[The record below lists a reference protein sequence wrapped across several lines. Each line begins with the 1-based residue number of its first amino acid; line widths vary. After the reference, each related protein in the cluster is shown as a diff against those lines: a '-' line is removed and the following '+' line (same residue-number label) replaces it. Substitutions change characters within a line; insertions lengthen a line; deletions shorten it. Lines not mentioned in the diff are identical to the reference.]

1 MLLPARTALVA
12 AALVA
17 TLPLAAQQ
25 PTSGAV
31 PGRPDTTL
39 GRVSA
44 IQPVANQARGVDAEV
59 RVALFDLMNDRYIP
73 ALSRL
78 QWLQTAPGALT
89 AAAAPSALRG
99 REDVLFLLAQSY
111 YRLGMDQAFRQTAR
125 SLVGGPS
132 APRYGAILRAQLLL
146 DAYRQGDYAGA
157 ITMSKALAGSDV
169 KGLAAL
175 VAGLSAYQTGA
186 FPDAR
191 AAFAQAQQSGAPYAA
206 YAQYM
211 DALAQLRGDTS
222 QTAPALAAMQQLAS
236 SSTGEF
242 ADQVRLTAA
251 QLAYEADRFDDAAG
265 LAGQIGSESGLA
277 AQGLL
282 TRAWALYKANQIAPA
297 GEAFQQFAT
306 RFPQLPERDEA
317 RLMYAQA
324 LLQLGRTDEAARVFH
339 MVADSAKAET
349 GALQGASSARTAA
362 AKALVSARAAGLLF
376 ITDPAS
382 GKTVALQDAAGSDL
396 SVLAAAVSDTVA
408 TMPRVS
414 APEVV
419 SLADVNDRLSKVTG
433 LDGTIS
439 RRVLF
444 AQTSAT
450 NNRSD
455 FAGRNQAL
463 YEADV
468 QVALARFRVQEAIDA
483 QARQLATLQSLQQT
497 LTTESAS
504 FGTLSAKLT
513 AAQDSLSRLSAVLD
527 AAAGRLRQLF
537 EGQINATRL
546 LADENVA
553 LVESVRG
560 VLSASSGA
568 MERELLDREAQT
580 SRTYRGVA
588 DLIESG
594 VEGAIGHHPVFALRD
609 SVRARGARSR
619 ALLAEAQAA
628 STAAQQLIAAE
639 ITRLQSNDATAAY
652 RSTLASAETRRAAV
666 EAQLV
671 SVVERELSARAGEMV
686 ADLRRDTEAA
696 EFGSASALF
705 FQALDAGNAPRGS
718 GTSGTTGALPSTN
731 GTPVAATTSP
741 KR

>member
-1 MLLPARTALVA
+1 MVLLQARTALVA
-12 AALVA
+12 AIFAAALPLVA
-17 TLPLAAQQ
+17 Q
-25 PTSGAV
+25 PTMGAAAA
-31 PGRPDTTL
+31 RPDSAV
-39 GRVSA
+39 RRDSA
-44 IQPVANQARGVDAEV
+44 IKPVADQARGIDAEV
-59 RVALFDLMNDRYIP
+59 RIALFELMNERFVP

-89 AAAAPSALRG
+89 AAAAPGALRG

-157 ITMSKALAGSDV
+157 ITMSKTLASSDV
-169 KGLAAL
+169 KGLASL

-191 AAFAQAQQSGAPYAA
+191 AAFAQAQQAGAPYAA

-211 DALAQLRGDTS
+211 DALAQLRADTS

-236 SSTGEF
+236 SSSGEF

-251 QLAYEADRFDDAAG
+251 QLAYESDRFDDAAS

-277 AQGLL
+277 AQALL
-282 TRAWALYKANQIAPA
+282 TRAWALFKAKQVAPA

-324 LLQLGRTDEAARVFH
+324 LLQLGRTDEAARIFH

-349 GALQGASSARTAA
+349 GALQGASSAMNAA

-376 ITDPAS
+376 INDPAS

-396 SVLAAAVSDTVA
+396 SVLAAVVSDTA
-408 TMPRVS
+408 AAMPRVT

-419 SLADVNDRLSKVTG
+419 SLADVNARLSTVTG
-433 LDGTIS
+433 LDGAVS

-444 AQTSAT
+444 TQASAT
-450 NNRSD
+450 NTRVD
-455 FAGRNQAL
+455 YAARAQAL
-463 YEADV
+463 READV

-483 QARQLATLQSLQQT
+483 QARQLATLQALQQT
-497 LTTESAS
+497 LTTEGAS
-504 FGTLSAKLT
+504 FGALSAKLT
-513 AAQDSLSRLSAVLD
+513 AAQDSLSRMATSLD

-537 EGQINATRL
+537 QGQINATRL
-546 LADENVA
+546 LADENLE
-553 LVESVRG
+553 LVDSVRN
-560 VLSASSGA
+560 VLAASSGT
-568 MERELLDREAQT
+568 MERELLDREAET
-580 SRTYRGVA
+580 SRIYRGVA
-588 DLIESG
+588 DLIENG
-594 VEGAIGHHPVFALRD
+594 IEGAIGRHPVFALRD
-609 SVRARGARSR
+609 SLRVRGARSR
-619 ALLAEAQAA
+619 ALLAEAQNA
-628 STAAQQLIAAE
+628 STTAQQLIAAE
-639 ITRLQSNDATAAY
+639 IARLQSNDATAAY
-652 RSTLASAETRRAAV
+652 RSTLASAEARRMAV

-671 SVVERELSARAGEMV
+671 AVVERELSARAGEMV

-705 FQALDAGNAPRGS
+705 FQALDAGNAPRGA
-718 GTSGTTGALPSTN
+718 GTSGTTGALPSTS
-731 GTPVAATTSP
+731 GTPVAATSSP
-741 KR
+741 K

>member
-1 MLLPARTALVA
+1 MALRQARTALVA
-12 AALVA
+12 AAFAAALPLVA
-17 TLPLAAQQ
+17 Q
-25 PTSGAV
+25 PTVGAA
-31 PGRPDTTL
+31 PARPDSAL
-39 GRVSA
+39 RRDSA
-44 IQPVANQARGVDAEV
+44 IKPVADQARGVDAEV
-59 RVALFDLMNDRYIP
+59 RIALFELMTERVVP
-73 ALSRL
+73 GLSRL
-78 QWLQTAPGALT
+78 QWLQTAPGALS
-89 AAAAPSALRG
+89 AAAAPGALRG

-157 ITMSKALAGSDV
+157 ITMSKALASSDV
-169 KGLAAL
+169 KGLASL

-191 AAFAQAQQSGAPYAA
+191 AAFAQAQQAGAPYAA

-236 SSTGEF
+236 SSSGEF

-251 QLAYEADRFDDAAG
+251 QLAYESDRFEDAAS

-277 AQGLL
+277 AQALL
-282 TRAWALYKANQIAPA
+282 TRAWALFKANQVAPA

-324 LLQLGRTDEAARVFH
+324 LLQLGRTDEAARIFH

-349 GALQGASSARTAA
+349 GALQGASGAMTAA
-362 AKALVSARAAGLLF
+362 AKALVAARAAGLLF
-376 ITDPAS
+376 INDPAS

-396 SVLAAAVSDTVA
+396 SVLAAVVSDTVA
-408 TMPRVS
+408 AMPRVG

-419 SLADVNDRLSKVTG
+419 SLADVNARLSTVTG
-433 LDGTIS
+433 LDGAVS

-444 AQTSAT
+444 TQASAT
-450 NNRSD
+450 NTRAD
-455 FAGRNQAL
+455 YAARAQGLR
-463 YEADV
+463 EADV

-483 QARQLATLQSLQQT
+483 QARQLATLQALQQT
-497 LTTESAS
+497 LTTEGAS
-504 FGTLSAKLT
+504 FGVLSAKLT
-513 AAQDSLSRLSAVLD
+513 AAQDSLSRMATSLD

-537 EGQINATRL
+537 QGQINATRL
-546 LADENVA
+546 LADENLE
-553 LVESVRG
+553 LVDSVRS
-560 VLSASSGA
+560 VLAASSGS
-568 MERELLDREAQT
+568 MERELLDREAAT
-580 SRTYRGVA
+580 SRIYRGVA
-588 DLIESG
+588 DLIETG
-594 VEGAIGHHPVFALRD
+594 IEGAIGRHPVFALRD
-609 SVRARGARSR
+609 SLRVRGERSR
-619 ALLAEAQAA
+619 ALLADARNA
-628 STAAQQLIAAE
+628 STTAQQLIAAE
-639 ITRLQSNDATAAY
+639 IARLQSNDATAAY
-652 RSTLASAETRRAAV
+652 RSTLASAEARRMAV

-671 SVVERELSARAGEMV
+671 AVVERELSARAGEMV

-705 FQALDAGNAPRGS
+705 FQALDAGNAPRGV
-718 GTSGTTGALPSTN
+718 GTSGTTGALPSTS
-731 GTPVAATTSP
+731 GTPVAATSSP
-741 KR
+741 K

>member
-1 MLLPARTALVA
+1 MVLLQARTALVA
-12 AALVA
+12 VVFTAALPLVA
-17 TLPLAAQQ
+17 Q
-25 PTSGAV
+25 PTMGAA
-31 PGRPDTTL
+31 PARPD
-39 GRVSA
+39 SA
-44 IQPVANQARGVDAEV
+44 MRRDSALKPVADQARGVDAEV
-59 RVALFDLMNDRYIP
+59 RIALFELMNDRFVP

-89 AAAAPSALRG
+89 AAVAPGALRG

-125 SLVGGPS
+125 PLVGGPS

-157 ITMSKALAGSDV
+157 ITMSRALAGSEV
-169 KGLAAL
+169 KGLASL

-191 AAFAQAQQSGAPYAA
+191 AAFALAQQAGPPYAA

-236 SSTGEF
+236 SSSGEF

-251 QLAYEADRFDDAAG
+251 QLAYESDRFDDAAS

-277 AQGLL
+277 AQALL
-282 TRAWALYKANQIAPA
+282 TRAWALFKANQVAPA

-324 LLQLGRTDEAARVFH
+324 LLQLGRTDEAARIFH

-349 GALQGASSARTAA
+349 GALQGASGAMNAA
-362 AKALVSARAAGLLF
+362 AKALVAARAAGLLF
-376 ITDPAS
+376 INDPAS

-396 SVLAAAVSDTVA
+396 SVLAAVVSDTA
-408 TMPRVS
+408 AAMPRVS
-414 APEVV
+414 APDVV
-419 SLADVNDRLSKVTG
+419 SLTDVNARLSTVSG
-433 LDGTIS
+433 LDATIS

-444 AQTSAT
+444 TQTSAT
-450 NNRSD
+450 RTRGD
-455 FAGRNQAL
+455 YAGRAQAL
-463 YEADV
+463 READV
-468 QVALARFRVQEAIDA
+468 QVALARFQVQEAVDA
-483 QARQLATLQSLQQT
+483 QARQLATLQALQQT
-497 LTTESAS
+497 LTTEGSS
-504 FGTLSAKLT
+504 FGALSAKLT
-513 AAQDSLSRLSAVLD
+513 AAQDSLSRMATSLD
-527 AAAGRLRQLF
+527 AAASRLRQLF
-537 EGQINATRL
+537 QGQINATRL
-546 LADENVA
+546 LADENLE
-553 LVESVRG
+553 LVDSVRN
-560 VLSASSGA
+560 VLAASSGS
-568 MERELLDREAQT
+568 MERELLDREAET
-580 SRTYRGVA
+580 SRIYRGVA

-594 VEGAIGHHPVFALRD
+594 VEGAIGRHPVFALRD
-609 SVRARGARSR
+609 SLRVRGDRSR
-619 ALLAEAQAA
+619 ALLAEAQNA
-628 STAAQQLIAAE
+628 STMAQQLIATE
-639 ITRLQSNDATAAY
+639 IARLQSNDATAAF
-652 RSTLASAETRRAAV
+652 RSTLASAETRRMAV

-671 SVVERELSARAGEMV
+671 AVVERELSARAGEMV

-705 FQALDAGNAPRGS
+705 FQALDAGNAPRTS
-718 GTSGTTGALPSTN
+718 GTSGTTGALPSTS
-731 GTPVAATTSP
+731 GIPVAATSSP
-741 KR
+741 K